1 MREPGHTKVATT
13 QMYVDFEDTVDIEK
27 EFPSIVSTS
36 NERKLGNG
44 TQNCG
49 TQTRWVPL
57 ICLNINNLQHFTSV
71 LSSRRSRVQVSSVP
85 HRE

>member
-36 NERKLGNG
+36 NERKIGKWDTELWDTNKVG
-44 TQNCG
+44 T
-49 TQTRWVPL
+49 
-57 ICLNINNLQHFTSV
+57 SYM
-71 LSSRRSRVQVSSVP
+71 S
-85 HRE
+85 